1 MEIDDEQLRRDAA
14 RERLKIL
21 AAVDQ
26 ACRRHAEVLPLIVA
40 AADREAARAA
50 VGALLGIEEVA
61 AEGVLDLQWR
71 HLTEAHRA
79 VIAAEQAG
87 VEAFLAASG

>member
-26 ACRRHAEVLPLIVA
+26 ALRRHAEVLPVIVA
-40 AADREAARAA
+40 AADRESARAA
-50 VGALLGIEEVA
+50 VGALLGIEEIA
-61 AEGVLDLQWR
+61 AEGVLALQWS
-71 HLTEAHRA
+71 HLTVAHRA
-79 VIAAEQAG
+79 VIAAERAG
-87 VEAFLAASG
+87 VEAFLAAPG